1 MAHAHEVIVLDWK
14 FRADHNYEI
23 FHHSKDNFSAD
34 VVYVSKT
41 GMVEARIHLN
51 RQNLVKTSAREGIQV
66 NISFNEK
73 IIFIVTPKP
82 AGSTTA

>member
-1 MAHAHEVIVLDWK
+1 MAHVHEIIVLDWK
-14 FRADHNYEI
+14 LRADENYEI
-23 FHHSKDNFSAD
+23 FQHSKDNFSAD
-34 VVYVSKT
+34 AVYVSKN
-41 GMVEARIHLN
+41 GIVEARIQLN

-82 AGSTTA
+82 NTPL